1 LLAACHG
8 CLLEVMQEVGDVL
21 MSSLRVVVAL
31 VEVNTVVPRASR
43 TVKAPASVT
52 CGKQD
57 RLQVITG
64 MCDCAVLA

>member
-1 LLAACHG
+1 
-8 CLLEVMQEVGDVL
+8 MQEVGDVL
-21 MSSLRVVVAL
+21 MSSPRVVVAL

-52 CGKQD
+52 CGQKG
-57 RLQVITG
+57 RPQVISR